1 MLNSSI
7 AQSIVDITMSVLHVN
22 VNIMDVNGTV
32 IAAGDKSRIGTFH
45 CAAAEVIATGQ
56 KKAVSAQEAATMDNV
71 EPGAT
76 YPIVYKG
83 NVIGALGMTG
93 APEYV
98 DKFVELGALYALLFI
113 EQENMKQ
120 RVFQE
125 QRVRESV
132 LLDLF
137 TGRCLEDAD
146 FFLQRLAGLHY
157 QLDRPHRVIAVRLN
171 ALENQADMIRCQQ
184 MKDQLTDVLSDCRI
198 CGAALTGCFIQSRL
212 ALLVPAGHKACS
224 PEALDESVQELHNRL
239 QAVTGDQVLIAIDG
253 VCVSWKDIPA
263 AFAQAKG
270 TLDIVCRYNQ
280 KEWVVYSA
288 DYLTEYTL
296 LHISA
301 EERQRFIQA
310 ALGKLYT
317 GKPKQREMLLNTLR
331 TYFQHD
337 RNVQKT
343 AEALFIHRNTL
354 NMRLNKIQEWSGLSP
369 LKFQDAFNLRMA
381 LILMDL
387 EEGGAQAREE
397 NVNHEIY

>member
-1 MLNSSI
+1 MLNSAI

-83 NVIGALGMTG
+83 EVIGALGMTG

-113 EQENMKQ
+113 EQEDMKQ

-125 QRVRESV
+125 QRVRESI

-137 TGRCLEDAD
+137 TGRCLKDAD
-146 FFLQRLAGLHY
+146 FFLQRLAGLNY
-157 QLDRPHRVIAVRLN
+157 RLDKAHRVIAVRLE
-171 ALENQADMIRCQQ
+171 ALEHQTDMILCQQ
-184 MKDQLTDVLSDCRI
+184 IKDRLTDLLANKRI
-198 CGAALTGCFIQSRL
+198 CGAPLIGCFVQSHL
-212 ALLVPAGHKACS
+212 ALLAPVQSKPCA
-224 PEALDESVQELHNRL
+224 PERFAAEVKDLYDCLR
-239 QAVTGDQVLIAIDG
+239 QATDNQVLIAIDG
-253 VCVSWKDIPA
+253 ICESWTDIPA

-270 TLDIVCRYNQ
+270 TLEIACRYNQ
-280 KEWVVYSA
+280 KDGVIRSD

-296 LHISA
+296 LHIPA
-301 EERQRFIQA
+301 QERQRFTSTV
-310 ALGKLYT
+310 LGKLCT
-317 GKPKQREMLLNTLR
+317 GKPRQRELLLQTLR
-331 TYFQHD
+331 TYFQND
-337 RNVQKT
+337 MNAQKT
-343 AEALFIHRNTL
+343 AEELFIHRNTL
-354 NMRLNKIQEWSGLSP
+354 NMRLNKIREWSGLSP
-369 LKFQDAFNLRMA
+369 QRFQDAFNLRMA
-381 LILMDL
+381 IILMDL
-387 EEGGAQAREE
+387 EEKADQAKEE
-397 NVNHEIY
+397 NTET

>member
-1 MLNSSI
+1 MLNSAI

-83 NVIGALGMTG
+83 EVIGALGMTG

-113 EQENMKQ
+113 EQEDMKQ

-125 QRVRESV
+125 QRVRESI

-137 TGRCLEDAD
+137 TGRCLKDAD
-146 FFLQRLAGLHY
+146 FFLQRLAGLNY
-157 QLDRPHRVIAVRLN
+157 RLDKAHRVIAVRLE
-171 ALENQADMIRCQQ
+171 ALEHQTDMILCQQ
-184 MKDQLTDVLSDCRI
+184 IKDHLTDLLAGKRI
-198 CGAALTGCFIQSRL
+198 CGAPLIGCFIQSQL
-212 ALLVPAGHKACS
+212 ALLAPVQNKPCA
-224 PEALDESVQELHNRL
+224 PERFAAEVKDLYDCLR
-239 QAVTGDQVLIAIDG
+239 QATGNQVLIAIDG
-253 VCVSWKDIPA
+253 ICESWMDIPA

-270 TLDIVCRYNQ
+270 TLEIACRYNQ
-280 KEWVVYSA
+280 KDGVIRSD

-296 LHISA
+296 LHIPA
-301 EERQRFIQA
+301 QERQRFTSTV
-310 ALGKLYT
+310 LGKLCT
-317 GKPKQREMLLNTLR
+317 GKPRQRELLLQTLR
-331 TYFQHD
+331 TYFQND
-337 RNVQKT
+337 MNAQKT
-343 AEALFIHRNTL
+343 AEELFIHRNTL
-354 NMRLNKIQEWSGLSP
+354 NMRLNKIREWSGLSP
-369 LKFQDAFNLRMA
+369 QRFQDAFNLRMA
-381 LILMDL
+381 IILMDL
-387 EEGGAQAREE
+387 EEKADQAKEE
-397 NVNHEIY
+397 NAET

>member
-1 MLNSSI
+1 MLNSAI

-83 NVIGALGMTG
+83 EVIGALGMTG

-113 EQENMKQ
+113 EQEDMKQ

-125 QRVRESV
+125 QRVRESI

-137 TGRCLEDAD
+137 TGRCLTDAD
-146 FFLQRLAGLHY
+146 FFLQRLAGLNY
-157 QLDRPHRVIAVRLN
+157 RLDKAHRVIAVRLE
-171 ALENQADMIRCQQ
+171 ALEHQTDMILCQQ
-184 MKDQLTDVLSDCRI
+184 IKDRLTDLLAGKRI
-198 CGAALTGCFIQSRL
+198 CGAPPIGCFVQSHL
-212 ALLVPAGHKACS
+212 ALLAPVQNKPCA
-224 PEALDESVQELHNRL
+224 PERFAAEVKDLYDCLR
-239 QAVTGDQVLIAIDG
+239 QATGNQVLIAIDG
-253 VCVSWKDIPA
+253 ICESWMDIPA

-270 TLDIVCRYNQ
+270 TLEIACRYNQ
-280 KEWVVYSA
+280 KDGVIRSD

-296 LHISA
+296 LHIPA
-301 EERQRFIQA
+301 QERQRFTSTV
-310 ALGKLYT
+310 LGKLCT
-317 GKPKQREMLLNTLR
+317 GKPRQRELLLQTLR
-331 TYFQHD
+331 TYFQND
-337 RNVQKT
+337 MNAQKT
-343 AEALFIHRNTL
+343 AEELFIHRNTL
-354 NMRLNKIQEWSGLSP
+354 NMRLNKIREWSGLSP
-369 LKFQDAFNLRMA
+369 QRFQDAFNLRMA
-381 LILMDL
+381 IILMDL
-387 EEGGAQAREE
+387 EEKADQAKEE
-397 NVNHEIY
+397 NTEP

>member
-1 MLNSSI
+1 MLNSAI

-83 NVIGALGMTG
+83 EVIGALGMTG

-113 EQENMKQ
+113 EQEDMKQ

-125 QRVRESV
+125 QRVRESI

-137 TGRCLEDAD
+137 TGRCLTDAD
-146 FFLQRLAGLHY
+146 FFLQRLAGLNY
-157 QLDRPHRVIAVRLN
+157 RLDKAHRVIAVRLE
-171 ALENQADMIRCQQ
+171 ALEHQTDMILCQQ
-184 MKDQLTDVLSDCRI
+184 IKDHLTDLLANKRI
-198 CGAALTGCFIQSRL
+198 CGAPPIGCFIQSQL
-212 ALLVPAGHKACS
+212 ALLAPVQNKPCA
-224 PEALDESVQELHNRL
+224 PERFAAEVKDLYDCLR
-239 QAVTGDQVLIAIDG
+239 QATGNQVLIAIDG
-253 VCVSWKDIPA
+253 ICESWMDIPA

-270 TLDIVCRYNQ
+270 TLEIACRYNQ
-280 KEWVVYSA
+280 KDGVICSD

-296 LHISA
+296 LHIPA
-301 EERQRFIQA
+301 QERQRFTSTV
-310 ALGKLYT
+310 LGKLCT
-317 GKPKQREMLLNTLR
+317 GKPRQRELLLQTLR
-331 TYFQHD
+331 TYFQND
-337 RNVQKT
+337 MNAQKT
-343 AEALFIHRNTL
+343 AEELFIHRNTL
-354 NMRLNKIQEWSGLSP
+354 NMRLNKIREWSGLSP
-369 LKFQDAFNLRMA
+369 QRFQDAFNLRMA
-381 LILMDL
+381 IILMDL
-387 EEGGAQAREE
+387 EEKADQAKEE
-397 NVNHEIY
+397 NAET

>member
-1 MLNSSI
+1 MLNSAI

-83 NVIGALGMTG
+83 EVIGALGMTG

-113 EQENMKQ
+113 EQEDMKQ

-125 QRVRESV
+125 QRVRESI

-137 TGRCLEDAD
+137 TGRCLTDAD
-146 FFLQRLAGLHY
+146 FFLQRLAGLNY
-157 QLDRPHRVIAVRLN
+157 RLDKAHRVIAVRLE
-171 ALENQADMIRCQQ
+171 ALEHQTDMILCQQ
-184 MKDQLTDVLSDCRI
+184 IKDRLTDLLANKRI
-198 CGAALTGCFIQSRL
+198 CGAPPIGCFVQSHL
-212 ALLVPAGHKACS
+212 ALLAPVQNKPCA
-224 PEALDESVQELHNRL
+224 PERFAAEVKDLYDCLR
-239 QAVTGDQVLIAIDG
+239 QATGNQVLIAIDG
-253 VCVSWKDIPA
+253 ICESWMDIPA

-270 TLDIVCRYNQ
+270 TLEIACRYNQ
-280 KEWVVYSA
+280 KDGVICSD

-296 LHISA
+296 LHIPA
-301 EERQRFIQA
+301 QERQRFTSTV
-310 ALGKLYT
+310 LGKLCT
-317 GKPKQREMLLNTLR
+317 GKPRQRELLLQTLR
-331 TYFQHD
+331 TYFQND
-337 RNVQKT
+337 MNAQKT
-343 AEALFIHRNTL
+343 AEELFIHRNTL
-354 NMRLNKIQEWSGLSP
+354 NMRLNKIREWSGLSP
-369 LKFQDAFNLRMA
+369 QRFQDAFNLRMA
-381 LILMDL
+381 IILMDL
-387 EEGGAQAREE
+387 EEKADQAKEE
-397 NVNHEIY
+397 NTEP

>member
-1 MLNSSI
+1 MLNSAI

-83 NVIGALGMTG
+83 EVIGALGMTG

-113 EQENMKQ
+113 EQEDMKQ

-125 QRVRESV
+125 QRVRESI

-137 TGRCLEDAD
+137 TGRCLKDAD
-146 FFLQRLAGLHY
+146 FFLQRLAGLNY
-157 QLDRPHRVIAVRLN
+157 RLDKAHRVIAVRLE
-171 ALENQADMIRCQQ
+171 ALEHQTDMILCQQ
-184 MKDQLTDVLSDCRI
+184 IKDRLTDLLAGKRI
-198 CGAALTGCFIQSRL
+198 CGAPPIGCFVQSHL
-212 ALLVPAGHKACS
+212 ALLAPVQSKPCA
-224 PEALDESVQELHNRL
+224 PERFAAEVKDLYDCLR
-239 QAVTGDQVLIAIDG
+239 QATGNQVLIAIDG
-253 VCVSWKDIPA
+253 ICESWMDIPA

-270 TLDIVCRYNQ
+270 TLEIACRYNQ
-280 KEWVVYSA
+280 KDGVIRSD

-296 LHISA
+296 LHIPA
-301 EERQRFIQA
+301 QERQRFTSTV
-310 ALGKLYT
+310 LGKLRT
-317 GKPKQREMLLNTLR
+317 GKPRQRELLLQTLR
-331 TYFQHD
+331 TYFQND
-337 RNVQKT
+337 MNAQKT
-343 AEALFIHRNTL
+343 AEELFIHRNTL
-354 NMRLNKIQEWSGLSP
+354 NMRLNKIREWSGLSP
-369 LKFQDAFNLRMA
+369 QRFQDAFNLRMA
-381 LILMDL
+381 IILMDL
-387 EEGGAQAREE
+387 EEKADQAKEE
-397 NVNHEIY
+397 NTET

>member
-1 MLNSSI
+1 MLNSAI

-83 NVIGALGMTG
+83 EVIGALGMTG

-113 EQENMKQ
+113 EQEDMKQ

-125 QRVRESV
+125 QRVRESI

-137 TGRCLEDAD
+137 TGRCLKDAD
-146 FFLQRLAGLHY
+146 FFLQRLAGLNY
-157 QLDRPHRVIAVRLN
+157 RLDKAHRVIAVRLE
-171 ALENQADMIRCQQ
+171 ALEHQTDMILCQQ
-184 MKDQLTDVLSDCRI
+184 IKDRLTDLLANKRI
-198 CGAALTGCFIQSRL
+198 CGAPPIGCFVQSHL
-212 ALLVPAGHKACS
+212 ALLAPVQSKPCA
-224 PEALDESVQELHNRL
+224 PERFAAEVKDLYDCLR
-239 QAVTGDQVLIAIDG
+239 QATGNQVLIAIDG
-253 VCVSWKDIPA
+253 VCESWTDIPA

-270 TLDIVCRYNQ
+270 TLEIACRYNQ
-280 KEWVVYSA
+280 KDGVIRSD

-296 LHISA
+296 LHIPA
-301 EERQRFIQA
+301 QERQRFTSTV
-310 ALGKLYT
+310 LGKLCT
-317 GKPKQREMLLNTLR
+317 GKPRQRELLLQTLR
-331 TYFQHD
+331 TYFQND
-337 RNVQKT
+337 MNAQKT
-343 AEALFIHRNTL
+343 AEELFIHRNTL
-354 NMRLNKIQEWSGLSP
+354 NMRLNKIREWSGLSP
-369 LKFQDAFNLRMA
+369 QRFQDAFNLRMA
-381 LILMDL
+381 IILMDL
-387 EEGGAQAREE
+387 EEKADQAKEE
-397 NVNHEIY
+397 NTEP

>member
-1 MLNSSI
+1 MLNSAI

-83 NVIGALGMTG
+83 EVIGALGMTG

-113 EQENMKQ
+113 EQEDMKQ

-125 QRVRESV
+125 QRVRESI

-137 TGRCLEDAD
+137 TGRCLKDAD
-146 FFLQRLAGLHY
+146 FFLQRLAGLNY
-157 QLDRPHRVIAVRLN
+157 RLDKAHRVIAVRLE
-171 ALENQADMIRCQQ
+171 ALEHQTDMILCQQ
-184 MKDQLTDVLSDCRI
+184 IKDHLTDLLANKRI
-198 CGAALTGCFIQSRL
+198 CGAPPIGCFVQSHL
-212 ALLVPAGHKACS
+212 ALLAPVQSKPCA
-224 PEALDESVQELHNRL
+224 PERFAAEVKDLYDCLR
-239 QAVTGDQVLIAIDG
+239 QATGNQVLIAIDG
-253 VCVSWKDIPA
+253 VCESWTDIPA

-270 TLDIVCRYNQ
+270 TLEIACRYNQ
-280 KEWVVYSA
+280 KDGVICSD

-296 LHISA
+296 LHIPA
-301 EERQRFIQA
+301 QERQRFTSTV
-310 ALGKLYT
+310 LGKLCT
-317 GKPKQREMLLNTLR
+317 GKPRQRELLLQTLR
-331 TYFQHD
+331 TYFQND
-337 RNVQKT
+337 MNAQKT
-343 AEALFIHRNTL
+343 AEELFIHRNTL
-354 NMRLNKIQEWSGLSP
+354 NMRLNKIREWSGLSP
-369 LKFQDAFNLRMA
+369 QRFQDAFNLRMA
-381 LILMDL
+381 IILMDL
-387 EEGGAQAREE
+387 EEKADQAKEE
-397 NVNHEIY
+397 NTET

>member
-1 MLNSSI
+1 MLNSAI

-83 NVIGALGMTG
+83 EVIGALGMTG

-113 EQENMKQ
+113 EQEDMKQ

-125 QRVRESV
+125 QRVRESI

-137 TGRCLEDAD
+137 TGRCLTDAD
-146 FFLQRLAGLHY
+146 FFLQRLAGLNY
-157 QLDRPHRVIAVRLN
+157 RLDKAHRVIAVRLE
-171 ALENQADMIRCQQ
+171 ALEHQTDMILCQQ
-184 MKDQLTDVLSDCRI
+184 IKDRLTDLLANKRI
-198 CGAALTGCFIQSRL
+198 CGAPLIGCFIQSQL
-212 ALLVPAGHKACS
+212 ALLAPVQNKPCA
-224 PEALDESVQELHNRL
+224 PERFAAEVKDLYDCLR
-239 QAVTGDQVLIAIDG
+239 QATGNQVLIAIDG
-253 VCVSWKDIPA
+253 ICESWMDIPA

-270 TLDIVCRYNQ
+270 TLEIACRYNQ
-280 KEWVVYSA
+280 KDGVICSD

-296 LHISA
+296 LHIPA
-301 EERQRFIQA
+301 QERQRFTSTV
-310 ALGKLYT
+310 LGKLCT
-317 GKPKQREMLLNTLR
+317 GKPRQRELLLQTLR
-331 TYFQHD
+331 TYFQND
-337 RNVQKT
+337 MNAQKT
-343 AEALFIHRNTL
+343 AEELFIHRNTL
-354 NMRLNKIQEWSGLSP
+354 NMRLNKIREWSGLSP
-369 LKFQDAFNLRMA
+369 QRFQDAFNLRMA
-381 LILMDL
+381 IILMDL
-387 EEGGAQAREE
+387 EEKADQAKEE
-397 NVNHEIY
+397 NTEP

>member
-1 MLNSSI
+1 MLNSAI

-83 NVIGALGMTG
+83 EVIGALGMTG

-113 EQENMKQ
+113 EQEDMKQ

-125 QRVRESV
+125 QRVRESI

-137 TGRCLEDAD
+137 TGRCLKDAD
-146 FFLQRLAGLHY
+146 FFLQRLAGLNY
-157 QLDRPHRVIAVRLN
+157 RLDKAHRVIAVRLE
-171 ALENQADMIRCQQ
+171 ALEHQTDMILCQQ
-184 MKDQLTDVLSDCRI
+184 IKDRLTDLLAGKRI
-198 CGAALTGCFIQSRL
+198 CGAPPIGCFVQSHL
-212 ALLVPAGHKACS
+212 ALLAPVQSKPCA
-224 PEALDESVQELHNRL
+224 PERFAAEVKDLYDCLR
-239 QAVTGDQVLIAIDG
+239 QATGNQVLIAIDG
-253 VCVSWKDIPA
+253 ICESWMDIPA

-270 TLDIVCRYNQ
+270 TLEIACRYNQ
-280 KEWVVYSA
+280 KDGVICSD

-296 LHISA
+296 LHIPA
-301 EERQRFIQA
+301 QERQRFTSTV
-310 ALGKLYT
+310 LGKLCT
-317 GKPKQREMLLNTLR
+317 GKPRQRELLLQTLR
-331 TYFQHD
+331 TYFQND
-337 RNVQKT
+337 MNAQKT
-343 AEALFIHRNTL
+343 AEELFIHRNTL
-354 NMRLNKIQEWSGLSP
+354 NMRLNKIREWSGLSP
-369 LKFQDAFNLRMA
+369 QRFQDAFNLRMA
-381 LILMDL
+381 IILMDL
-387 EEGGAQAREE
+387 EEKADQAKEE
-397 NVNHEIY
+397 NAET

>member
-1 MLNSSI
+1 MLNSAI

-83 NVIGALGMTG
+83 EVIGALGMTG

-113 EQENMKQ
+113 EQEDMKQ

-125 QRVRESV
+125 QRVRESI

-137 TGRCLEDAD
+137 TGRCLKDAD
-146 FFLQRLAGLHY
+146 FFLQRLAGLNY
-157 QLDRPHRVIAVRLN
+157 RLDKAHRVIAVRLE
-171 ALENQADMIRCQQ
+171 ALEHQTDMILCQQ
-184 MKDQLTDVLSDCRI
+184 IKDRLTDLLANKRI
-198 CGAALTGCFIQSRL
+198 CGAPLIGCFVQSHL
-212 ALLVPAGHKACS
+212 ALLAPVQNKPCA
-224 PEALDESVQELHNRL
+224 PERFAAEVKDLYDCLR
-239 QAVTGDQVLIAIDG
+239 QATGTQVLIAIDG
-253 VCVSWKDIPA
+253 ICESWMDIPA

-270 TLDIVCRYNQ
+270 TLEIACRYNQ
-280 KEWVVYSA
+280 KDGVIRSD

-296 LHISA
+296 LHIPA
-301 EERQRFIQA
+301 QERQRFTSTV
-310 ALGKLYT
+310 LGKLCT
-317 GKPKQREMLLNTLR
+317 GKPRQRELLLQTLR
-331 TYFQHD
+331 TYFQND
-337 RNVQKT
+337 MNAQKT
-343 AEALFIHRNTL
+343 AEELFIHRNTL
-354 NMRLNKIQEWSGLSP
+354 NMRLNKIREWSGLSP
-369 LKFQDAFNLRMA
+369 QRFQDAFNLRMA
-381 LILMDL
+381 IILMDL
-387 EEGGAQAREE
+387 EEKADQAKEE
-397 NVNHEIY
+397 NTET

>member
-1 MLNSSI
+1 MLNSAI

-83 NVIGALGMTG
+83 EVIGALGMTG

-113 EQENMKQ
+113 EQEDMKQ

-125 QRVRESV
+125 QRVRESI

-137 TGRCLEDAD
+137 TGRCLKDAD
-146 FFLQRLAGLHY
+146 FFLQRLAGLNY
-157 QLDRPHRVIAVRLN
+157 RLDKAHRVIAVRLE
-171 ALENQADMIRCQQ
+171 ALEHQTDMILCQQ
-184 MKDQLTDVLSDCRI
+184 IKDRLTDLLAGKRI
-198 CGAALTGCFIQSRL
+198 CGAPLIGCFIQSQL
-212 ALLVPAGHKACS
+212 ALLAPVQNKPCA
-224 PEALDESVQELHNRL
+224 PERFAAEVKDLYDCLR
-239 QAVTGDQVLIAIDG
+239 QATGNQVLIAIDG
-253 VCVSWKDIPA
+253 ICESWMDIPA

-270 TLDIVCRYNQ
+270 TLEIACRYNQ
-280 KEWVVYSA
+280 KDGVIRSD

-296 LHISA
+296 LHIPA
-301 EERQRFIQA
+301 QERQRFTSTV
-310 ALGKLYT
+310 LGKLCT
-317 GKPKQREMLLNTLR
+317 GKPRQRELLLQTLR
-331 TYFQHD
+331 TYFQND
-337 RNVQKT
+337 MNAQKT
-343 AEALFIHRNTL
+343 AEELFIHRNTL
-354 NMRLNKIQEWSGLSP
+354 NMRLNKIREWSGLSP
-369 LKFQDAFNLRMA
+369 QRFQDAFNLRMA
-381 LILMDL
+381 IILMDL
-387 EEGGAQAREE
+387 EEKADQAKEE
-397 NVNHEIY
+397 NAET

>member
-1 MLNSSI
+1 MLNSAI

-83 NVIGALGMTG
+83 EVIGALGMTG

-113 EQENMKQ
+113 EQEDMKQ

-125 QRVRESV
+125 QRVRESI

-137 TGRCLEDAD
+137 TGRCLKDAD
-146 FFLQRLAGLHY
+146 FFLQRLAGLNY
-157 QLDRPHRVIAVRLN
+157 RLDKAHRVIAVRLE
-171 ALENQADMIRCQQ
+171 ALEHQTDMILCQQ
-184 MKDQLTDVLSDCRI
+184 IKDRLTDLLANKRI
-198 CGAALTGCFIQSRL
+198 CGAPLIGCFVQSQL
-212 ALLVPAGHKACS
+212 ALLAPVQNKPCA
-224 PEALDESVQELHNRL
+224 PERFAAEVKDLYDCLR
-239 QAVTGDQVLIAIDG
+239 QATDNQVLIAIDG
-253 VCVSWKDIPA
+253 ICESWTDIPA

-270 TLDIVCRYNQ
+270 TLEIACRYNQ
-280 KEWVVYSA
+280 KDGVICSD

-296 LHISA
+296 LHIPA
-301 EERQRFIQA
+301 QERQRFTSTV
-310 ALGKLYT
+310 LGKLCT
-317 GKPKQREMLLNTLR
+317 GKPRQRELLLQTLR
-331 TYFQHD
+331 TYFQND
-337 RNVQKT
+337 MNAQKT
-343 AEALFIHRNTL
+343 AEELFIHRNTL
-354 NMRLNKIQEWSGLSP
+354 NMRLNKIREWSGLSP
-369 LKFQDAFNLRMA
+369 QRFQDAFNLRMA
-381 LILMDL
+381 IILMDL
-387 EEGGAQAREE
+387 DEKADQAKEE
-397 NVNHEIY
+397 NTEK

>member
-1 MLNSSI
+1 MLNSAI

-83 NVIGALGMTG
+83 EVIGALGMTG

-113 EQENMKQ
+113 EQEDMKQ

-125 QRVRESV
+125 QRVRESI

-137 TGRCLEDAD
+137 TGRCLKDAD
-146 FFLQRLAGLHY
+146 FFLQRLAGLNY
-157 QLDRPHRVIAVRLN
+157 RLDKAHRVIAVRLE
-171 ALENQADMIRCQQ
+171 ALEHQTDMILCQQ
-184 MKDQLTDVLSDCRI
+184 IKDRLTDLLANKRI
-198 CGAALTGCFIQSRL
+198 CGAPLIGCFIQSQL
-212 ALLVPAGHKACS
+212 ALLAPVQNKPCA
-224 PEALDESVQELHNRL
+224 PERFAAEVKELYDCLR
-239 QAVTGDQVLIAIDG
+239 QATGNQVLIAIDG
-253 VCVSWKDIPA
+253 ICESWTDIPA

-270 TLDIVCRYNQ
+270 TLEIACRYNQ
-280 KEWVVYSA
+280 KDGVICSD

-296 LHISA
+296 LHIPA
-301 EERQRFIQA
+301 QERQRFTSTV
-310 ALGKLYT
+310 LGKLCT
-317 GKPKQREMLLNTLR
+317 GKPRQRELLLQTLR
-331 TYFQHD
+331 TYFQND
-337 RNVQKT
+337 MNAQKT
-343 AEALFIHRNTL
+343 AEELFIHRNTL
-354 NMRLNKIQEWSGLSP
+354 NMRLNKIREWSGLSP
-369 LKFQDAFNLRMA
+369 QRFQDAFNLRMA
-381 LILMDL
+381 IILMDL
-387 EEGGAQAREE
+387 EEKADQAKEE
-397 NVNHEIY
+397 NAET

>member
-1 MLNSSI
+1 MLNSAI

-83 NVIGALGMTG
+83 EVIGALGMTG

-113 EQENMKQ
+113 EQEDMKQ

-125 QRVRESV
+125 QRVRESI

-137 TGRCLEDAD
+137 TGRCLKDAD
-146 FFLQRLAGLHY
+146 FFLQRLAGLNY
-157 QLDRPHRVIAVRLN
+157 RLDKAHRVIAVRLE
-171 ALENQADMIRCQQ
+171 ALEHQTDMILCQQ
-184 MKDQLTDVLSDCRI
+184 IKDRLTDLLANKRI
-198 CGAALTGCFIQSRL
+198 CGAPLIGCFIQSQL
-212 ALLVPAGHKACS
+212 ALLAPVQNKPCA
-224 PEALDESVQELHNRL
+224 PERFAAEVKDLYDCLR
-239 QAVTGDQVLIAIDG
+239 QATGNQVLIAIDG
-253 VCVSWKDIPA
+253 ICESWMDIPA

-270 TLDIVCRYNQ
+270 TLEIACRYNQ
-280 KEWVVYSA
+280 KDGVIRSD

-296 LHISA
+296 LHIPA
-301 EERQRFIQA
+301 QERQRFTSTV
-310 ALGKLYT
+310 LGKLCT
-317 GKPKQREMLLNTLR
+317 GKPRQRELLLQTLR
-331 TYFQHD
+331 TYFQND
-337 RNVQKT
+337 MNAQKT
-343 AEALFIHRNTL
+343 AEELFIHRNTL
-354 NMRLNKIQEWSGLSP
+354 NMRLNKIREWSGLSP
-369 LKFQDAFNLRMA
+369 QRFQDAFNLRMA
-381 LILMDL
+381 IILMDL
-387 EEGGAQAREE
+387 EEKADQAKEE
-397 NVNHEIY
+397 NTET

>member
-1 MLNSSI
+1 MLNSAI

-83 NVIGALGMTG
+83 EVIGALGMTG

-113 EQENMKQ
+113 EQEDMKQ

-125 QRVRESV
+125 QRVRESI

-137 TGRCLEDAD
+137 TGRCLKDAD
-146 FFLQRLAGLHY
+146 FFLQRLAGLNY
-157 QLDRPHRVIAVRLN
+157 RLDKAHRVIAVRLE
-171 ALENQADMIRCQQ
+171 ALEHQTDMILCQQ
-184 MKDQLTDVLSDCRI
+184 IKDRLTDLLANKRI
-198 CGAALTGCFIQSRL
+198 CGAPLIGCFVQSQL
-212 ALLVPAGHKACS
+212 ALLAPVQNKPCA
-224 PEALDESVQELHNRL
+224 PERFAAEVKDLYDCLR
-239 QAVTGDQVLIAIDG
+239 QATGNQVLIAIDG
-253 VCVSWKDIPA
+253 VCESWTDIPA

-270 TLDIVCRYNQ
+270 TLEIACRYNQ
-280 KEWVVYSA
+280 KDGVICSD

-296 LHISA
+296 LYIPA
-301 EERQRFIQA
+301 QERQRFVNTV
-310 ALGKLYT
+310 LGRLRT
-317 GKPKQREMLLNTLR
+317 GKPRQRELLLQTLR
-331 TYFQHD
+331 TYFQND
-337 RNVQKT
+337 MNAQKT
-343 AEALFIHRNTL
+343 AEELFIHRNTL
-354 NMRLNKIQEWSGLSP
+354 NMRLNKIREWSGLSP
-369 LKFQDAFNLRMA
+369 QRFQDAFNLRMA
-381 LILMDL
+381 IILMDL
-387 EEGGAQAREE
+387 EEKADQAKEE
-397 NVNHEIY
+397 NTEP

>member
-1 MLNSSI
+1 MLNSAI

-83 NVIGALGMTG
+83 EVIGALGMTG

-113 EQENMKQ
+113 EQEDMKQ

-125 QRVRESV
+125 QRVRESI

-137 TGRCLEDAD
+137 TGRCLKDAD
-146 FFLQRLAGLHY
+146 FFLQRLAGLNY
-157 QLDRPHRVIAVRLN
+157 RLDKAHRVIAVRLE
-171 ALENQADMIRCQQ
+171 ALEHQTDMILCQQ
-184 MKDQLTDVLSDCRI
+184 IKDRLTDLLANKRI
-198 CGAALTGCFIQSRL
+198 CGAPLIGCFVQSHL
-212 ALLVPAGHKACS
+212 ALLAPVQSKPCA
-224 PEALDESVQELHNRL
+224 PERFAAEVKDLYDCLR
-239 QAVTGDQVLIAIDG
+239 QATDNQVLIAIDG
-253 VCVSWKDIPA
+253 ICESWMDIPA

-270 TLDIVCRYNQ
+270 TLEIACRYNQ
-280 KEWVVYSA
+280 KDGVIRSD

-296 LHISA
+296 LHIPA
-301 EERQRFIQA
+301 QERQRFTSTV
-310 ALGKLYT
+310 LGKQCT
-317 GKPKQREMLLNTLR
+317 GKPRQRELLLQTLR
-331 TYFQHD
+331 TYFQND
-337 RNVQKT
+337 MNAQKT
-343 AEALFIHRNTL
+343 AEELFIHRNTL
-354 NMRLNKIQEWSGLSP
+354 NMRLNKIREWSGLSP
-369 LKFQDAFNLRMA
+369 QRFQDAFNLRMA
-381 LILMDL
+381 IILMDL
-387 EEGGAQAREE
+387 EEKADQAKEE
-397 NVNHEIY
+397 NTET

>member
-1 MLNSSI
+1 MLNSAI

-83 NVIGALGMTG
+83 EVIGALGMTG

-113 EQENMKQ
+113 EQEDMKQ

-125 QRVRESV
+125 QRVRESI

-137 TGRCLEDAD
+137 TGRCLKDAD
-146 FFLQRLAGLHY
+146 FFLQRLAGLNY
-157 QLDRPHRVIAVRLN
+157 RLDKAHRVIAVRLE
-171 ALENQADMIRCQQ
+171 ALEHQTDMILCQQ
-184 MKDQLTDVLSDCRI
+184 IKDRLTDLLANKRI
-198 CGAALTGCFIQSRL
+198 CGAPLIGCFIQSQL
-212 ALLVPAGHKACS
+212 ALLAPVQNKPCA
-224 PEALDESVQELHNRL
+224 PERFAAEVKDLYDCLR
-239 QAVTGDQVLIAIDG
+239 QATDNQVLIAIDG
-253 VCVSWKDIPA
+253 ICESWMDIPA

-270 TLDIVCRYNQ
+270 TLEIACRYNQ
-280 KEWVVYSA
+280 KDGVICSD

-296 LHISA
+296 LHIPA
-301 EERQRFIQA
+301 QERQRFTSTV
-310 ALGKLYT
+310 LGKLCT
-317 GKPKQREMLLNTLR
+317 GKPRQRELLLQTLR
-331 TYFQHD
+331 TYFQND
-337 RNVQKT
+337 MNAQKT
-343 AEALFIHRNTL
+343 AEELFIHRNTL
-354 NMRLNKIQEWSGLSP
+354 NMRLNKIREWSGLSP
-369 LKFQDAFNLRMA
+369 QRFQDAFNLRMA
-381 LILMDL
+381 IILMDL
-387 EEGGAQAREE
+387 EEKADQAKEE
-397 NVNHEIY
+397 NTET

>member
-1 MLNSSI
+1 MLNSAI

-83 NVIGALGMTG
+83 EVIGALGMTG

-113 EQENMKQ
+113 EQEDMKQ

-125 QRVRESV
+125 QRVRESI

-137 TGRCLEDAD
+137 TGRCLTDAD
-146 FFLQRLAGLHY
+146 FFLQRLAGLNY
-157 QLDRPHRVIAVRLN
+157 RLDKAHRVIAVRLE
-171 ALENQADMIRCQQ
+171 ALEHQTDMILCQQ
-184 MKDQLTDVLSDCRI
+184 IKDRLTDLLAGKRI
-198 CGAALTGCFIQSRL
+198 CGAPLIGCFVQSQL
-212 ALLVPAGHKACS
+212 ALLAPVQNKPCA
-224 PEALDESVQELHNRL
+224 PERFAAEVKELYDCLR
-239 QAVTGDQVLIAIDG
+239 QATGNQVLIAIDG
-253 VCVSWKDIPA
+253 ICESWTDIPA

-270 TLDIVCRYNQ
+270 TLEIACRYNQ
-280 KEWVVYSA
+280 KDGVIRSD

-296 LHISA
+296 LHIPA
-301 EERQRFIQA
+301 QERQRFTSTV
-310 ALGKLYT
+310 LGKLCT
-317 GKPKQREMLLNTLR
+317 GKPRQRELLLQTLR
-331 TYFQHD
+331 TYFQND
-337 RNVQKT
+337 MNAQKT
-343 AEALFIHRNTL
+343 AEELFIHRNTL
-354 NMRLNKIQEWSGLSP
+354 NMRLNKIREWSGLSP
-369 LKFQDAFNLRMA
+369 QRFQDAFNLRMA
-381 LILMDL
+381 IILMDL
-387 EEGGAQAREE
+387 EEKADQAKEE
-397 NVNHEIY
+397 NAET

>member
-1 MLNSSI
+1 MLNSAI

-83 NVIGALGMTG
+83 EVIGALGMTG

-113 EQENMKQ
+113 EQEDMKQ

-125 QRVRESV
+125 QRVRESI

-137 TGRCLEDAD
+137 TGRCLKDAD
-146 FFLQRLAGLHY
+146 FFLQRLAGLNY
-157 QLDRPHRVIAVRLN
+157 RLDKAHRVIAVRLE
-171 ALENQADMIRCQQ
+171 ALEHQTDMILCQQ
-184 MKDQLTDVLSDCRI
+184 IKDRLTDLLAGKRI
-198 CGAALTGCFIQSRL
+198 CGAPPIGCFVQSHL
-212 ALLVPAGHKACS
+212 ALLAPVQSKPCA
-224 PEALDESVQELHNRL
+224 PERFAAEVKDLYDCLR
-239 QAVTGDQVLIAIDG
+239 QATGNQVLIAIDG
-253 VCVSWKDIPA
+253 ICESWTDIPA

-270 TLDIVCRYNQ
+270 TLEIACRYNQ
-280 KEWVVYSA
+280 KDGVIRSD

-296 LHISA
+296 LHIPA
-301 EERQRFIQA
+301 QERQRFTSSV
-310 ALGKLYT
+310 LGKLCT
-317 GKPKQREMLLNTLR
+317 GKPRQRELLLQTLR
-331 TYFQHD
+331 TYFQND
-337 RNVQKT
+337 MNAQKT
-343 AEALFIHRNTL
+343 AEELFIHRNTL
-354 NMRLNKIQEWSGLSP
+354 NMRLNKIREWSGLSP
-369 LKFQDAFNLRMA
+369 QRFQDAFNLRMA
-381 LILMDL
+381 IILMDL
-387 EEGGAQAREE
+387 EEKADQAKEE
-397 NVNHEIY
+397 NTET

>member
-1 MLNSSI
+1 MLNSAI

-83 NVIGALGMTG
+83 EVIGALGMTG

-113 EQENMKQ
+113 EQEDMKQ

-125 QRVRESV
+125 QRVRESI

-137 TGRCLEDAD
+137 TGRCLKDAD
-146 FFLQRLAGLHY
+146 FFLQRLAGLNY
-157 QLDRPHRVIAVRLN
+157 RLDKAHRVIAVRLE
-171 ALENQADMIRCQQ
+171 ALEHQTDMILCQQ
-184 MKDQLTDVLSDCRI
+184 IKDRLTDLLAGKRI
-198 CGAALTGCFIQSRL
+198 CGAPPIGCFVQSHL
-212 ALLVPAGHKACS
+212 ALLAPVQNKPCA
-224 PEALDESVQELHNRL
+224 PERFAAEVKDLYDCLR
-239 QAVTGDQVLIAIDG
+239 QATGNQVLIAIDG
-253 VCVSWKDIPA
+253 ICESWTDIPA

-270 TLDIVCRYNQ
+270 TLEIACRYNQ
-280 KEWVVYSA
+280 KDGVIRSD

-296 LHISA
+296 LHIPA
-301 EERQRFIQA
+301 QERQRFTSTV
-310 ALGKLYT
+310 LGKLCT
-317 GKPKQREMLLNTLR
+317 GKPRQRELLLQTLR
-331 TYFQHD
+331 TYFQND
-337 RNVQKT
+337 MNAQKT
-343 AEALFIHRNTL
+343 AEELFIHRNTL
-354 NMRLNKIQEWSGLSP
+354 NMRLNKIREWSGLSP
-369 LKFQDAFNLRMA
+369 QRFQDAFNLRMA
-381 LILMDL
+381 IILMDL
-387 EEGGAQAREE
+387 EEKADQAKEE
-397 NVNHEIY
+397 NTET

>member
-1 MLNSSI
+1 MLNSAI

-83 NVIGALGMTG
+83 EVIGALGMTG

-113 EQENMKQ
+113 EQEDMKQ

-125 QRVRESV
+125 QRVRESI

-137 TGRCLEDAD
+137 TGRCLTDAD
-146 FFLQRLAGLHY
+146 FFLQRLAGLNY
-157 QLDRPHRVIAVRLN
+157 RLDKAHRVIAVRLE
-171 ALENQADMIRCQQ
+171 ALEHQTDMILCQQ
-184 MKDQLTDVLSDCRI
+184 IKDRLTDLLANKRI
-198 CGAALTGCFIQSRL
+198 CGAPPIGCFVQSHL
-212 ALLVPAGHKACS
+212 ALLAPVQSKPCA
-224 PEALDESVQELHNRL
+224 PERFAAEVKDLYDCLR
-239 QAVTGDQVLIAIDG
+239 QATGNQVLIAIDG
-253 VCVSWKDIPA
+253 ICESWTDIPA

-270 TLDIVCRYNQ
+270 TLEIACRYNQ
-280 KEWVVYSA
+280 KDGVIRSD

-296 LHISA
+296 LHIPA
-301 EERQRFIQA
+301 QERQRFTSTV
-310 ALGKLYT
+310 LGKLCT
-317 GKPKQREMLLNTLR
+317 GKPRQRELLLQTLR
-331 TYFQHD
+331 TYFQND
-337 RNVQKT
+337 MNAQKT
-343 AEALFIHRNTL
+343 AEELFIHRNTL
-354 NMRLNKIQEWSGLSP
+354 NMRLNKIREWSGLSP
-369 LKFQDAFNLRMA
+369 QRFQDAFNLRMA
-381 LILMDL
+381 IILMDL
-387 EEGGAQAREE
+387 EEKADQAKEE
-397 NVNHEIY
+397 NTEK

>member
-1 MLNSSI
+1 MLNSAI

-83 NVIGALGMTG
+83 EVIGALGMTG

-113 EQENMKQ
+113 EQEDMKQ

-125 QRVRESV
+125 QRVRESI

-137 TGRCLEDAD
+137 TGRCLKDAD
-146 FFLQRLAGLHY
+146 FFLQRLAGLNY
-157 QLDRPHRVIAVRLN
+157 RLDKAHRVIAVRLE
-171 ALENQADMIRCQQ
+171 ALEHQTDMILCQQ
-184 MKDQLTDVLSDCRI
+184 IKDRLTDLLANKRI
-198 CGAALTGCFIQSRL
+198 CGAPPIGCFVQSHL
-212 ALLVPAGHKACS
+212 ALLAPVQNKPCA
-224 PEALDESVQELHNRL
+224 PERFAAEVKDLYDCLR
-239 QAVTGDQVLIAIDG
+239 QATGNQVLIAIDG
-253 VCVSWKDIPA
+253 ICESWMDIPA

-270 TLDIVCRYNQ
+270 TLEIACRYNQ
-280 KEWVVYSA
+280 KDGVIRSD

-296 LHISA
+296 LHIPA
-301 EERQRFIQA
+301 QERQRFTSTV
-310 ALGKLYT
+310 LGKLCT
-317 GKPKQREMLLNTLR
+317 GKPRQRELLLQTLR
-331 TYFQHD
+331 TYFQND
-337 RNVQKT
+337 MNAQKT
-343 AEALFIHRNTL
+343 AEELFIHRNTL
-354 NMRLNKIQEWSGLSP
+354 NMRLNKIREWSGLSP
-369 LKFQDAFNLRMA
+369 QRFQDAFNLRMA
-381 LILMDL
+381 IILMDL
-387 EEGGAQAREE
+387 EEKADQAKEE
-397 NVNHEIY
+397 NTEK

>member
-1 MLNSSI
+1 MLNSAI

-83 NVIGALGMTG
+83 EVIGALGMTG

-113 EQENMKQ
+113 EQEDMKQ

-125 QRVRESV
+125 QRVRESI

-137 TGRCLEDAD
+137 TGRCLTDAD
-146 FFLQRLAGLHY
+146 FFLQRLAGLNY
-157 QLDRPHRVIAVRLN
+157 RLDKAHRVIAVRLE
-171 ALENQADMIRCQQ
+171 ALEHQTDMILCQQ
-184 MKDQLTDVLSDCRI
+184 IKDRLTDLLAGKRI
-198 CGAALTGCFIQSRL
+198 CGAPPIGCFVQSHL
-212 ALLVPAGHKACS
+212 ALLAPVQSKPCA
-224 PEALDESVQELHNRL
+224 PERFAAEVKDLYDCLR
-239 QAVTGDQVLIAIDG
+239 QATGNQVLIAIDG
-253 VCVSWKDIPA
+253 ICESWMDIPA

-270 TLDIVCRYNQ
+270 TLEIACRYNQ
-280 KEWVVYSA
+280 KDGVICSD

-296 LHISA
+296 LHIPA
-301 EERQRFIQA
+301 QERQRFTSTV
-310 ALGKLYT
+310 LGKLCT
-317 GKPKQREMLLNTLR
+317 GKPRQRELLLQTLR
-331 TYFQHD
+331 TYFQND
-337 RNVQKT
+337 MNAQKT
-343 AEALFIHRNTL
+343 AEELFIHRNTL
-354 NMRLNKIQEWSGLSP
+354 NMRLNKIREWSGLSP
-369 LKFQDAFNLRMA
+369 QRFQDAFNLRMA
-381 LILMDL
+381 IILMDL
-387 EEGGAQAREE
+387 EEKADQAKEE
-397 NVNHEIY
+397 NAET

>member
-1 MLNSSI
+1 MLNSAI

-83 NVIGALGMTG
+83 EVIGALGMTG

-113 EQENMKQ
+113 EQEDMKQ

-125 QRVRESV
+125 QRVRESI

-137 TGRCLEDAD
+137 TGRCLTDAD
-146 FFLQRLAGLHY
+146 FFLQRLAGLNY
-157 QLDRPHRVIAVRLN
+157 RLDKAHRVIAVRLE
-171 ALENQADMIRCQQ
+171 ALEHQTDMILCQQ
-184 MKDQLTDVLSDCRI
+184 IKDRLTDLLAGKRI
-198 CGAALTGCFIQSRL
+198 CGAPPIGCFVQSHL
-212 ALLVPAGHKACS
+212 ALLAPVQSKPCA
-224 PEALDESVQELHNRL
+224 PERFAAEVKDLYDCLR
-239 QAVTGDQVLIAIDG
+239 QATGNQVLIAIDG
-253 VCVSWKDIPA
+253 VCESWTDIPA

-270 TLDIVCRYNQ
+270 TLEIACRYNQ
-280 KEWVVYSA
+280 KDGVICSD

-296 LHISA
+296 LHIPA
-301 EERQRFIQA
+301 QERQRFTSTV
-310 ALGKLYT
+310 LGKLCT
-317 GKPKQREMLLNTLR
+317 GKPRQRELLLQTLR
-331 TYFQHD
+331 TYFQND
-337 RNVQKT
+337 MNAQKT
-343 AEALFIHRNTL
+343 AEELFIHRNTL
-354 NMRLNKIQEWSGLSP
+354 NMRLNKIREWSGLSP
-369 LKFQDAFNLRMA
+369 QRFQDAFNLRMA
-381 LILMDL
+381 IILMDL
-387 EEGGAQAREE
+387 EEKADQAKEE
-397 NVNHEIY
+397 NTEP

>member
-1 MLNSSI
+1 MLNSAI

-83 NVIGALGMTG
+83 EVIGALGMTG

-113 EQENMKQ
+113 EQEDMKQ

-125 QRVRESV
+125 QRVRESI

-137 TGRCLEDAD
+137 TGRCLKDAD
-146 FFLQRLAGLHY
+146 FFLQRLAGLNY
-157 QLDRPHRVIAVRLN
+157 RLDKAHRVIAVRLE
-171 ALENQADMIRCQQ
+171 ALEHQTDMILCQQ
-184 MKDQLTDVLSDCRI
+184 IKDRLTDLLANKRI
-198 CGAALTGCFIQSRL
+198 CGAPPIGCFVQSHL
-212 ALLVPAGHKACS
+212 ALLAPVQNKPCA
-224 PEALDESVQELHNRL
+224 PERFAAEVKDLYDCLR
-239 QAVTGDQVLIAIDG
+239 QATGNQVLIAIDG
-253 VCVSWKDIPA
+253 VCESWTDIPA

-270 TLDIVCRYNQ
+270 TLEIACRYNQ
-280 KEWVVYSA
+280 KDGVIRSD

-296 LHISA
+296 LHIPA
-301 EERQRFIQA
+301 QERQRFTSTV
-310 ALGKLYT
+310 LGKLCT
-317 GKPKQREMLLNTLR
+317 GKPRQRELLLQTLR
-331 TYFQHD
+331 TYFQND
-337 RNVQKT
+337 MNAQKT
-343 AEALFIHRNTL
+343 AEELFIHRNTL
-354 NMRLNKIQEWSGLSP
+354 NMRLNKIREWSGLSP
-369 LKFQDAFNLRMA
+369 QRFQDAFNLRMA
-381 LILMDL
+381 IILMDL
-387 EEGGAQAREE
+387 EEKADQAKEE
-397 NVNHEIY
+397 NAET

>member
-1 MLNSSI
+1 MLNSAI

-83 NVIGALGMTG
+83 EVIGALGMTG

-113 EQENMKQ
+113 EQEDMKQ

-125 QRVRESV
+125 QRVRESI

-137 TGRCLEDAD
+137 TGRCLKDAD
-146 FFLQRLAGLHY
+146 FFLQRLAGLNY
-157 QLDRPHRVIAVRLN
+157 RLDKAHRVIAVRLE
-171 ALENQADMIRCQQ
+171 ALEHQTDMILCQQ
-184 MKDQLTDVLSDCRI
+184 IKDRLTDLLAGKRI
-198 CGAALTGCFIQSRL
+198 CGAPLIGCFIQSQL
-212 ALLVPAGHKACS
+212 ALLAPVQNKPCA
-224 PEALDESVQELHNRL
+224 PERFAAEVKDLYDCLR
-239 QAVTGDQVLIAIDG
+239 QATGNQVLIAIDG
-253 VCVSWKDIPA
+253 ICESWMDIPA

-270 TLDIVCRYNQ
+270 TLEIACRYNQ
-280 KEWVVYSA
+280 KDGVIRSD

-296 LHISA
+296 LHIPA
-301 EERQRFIQA
+301 QERQRFTSTV
-310 ALGKLYT
+310 LGKLRT
-317 GKPKQREMLLNTLR
+317 GKPRQRELLLQTLR
-331 TYFQHD
+331 TYFQND
-337 RNVQKT
+337 MNAQKT
-343 AEALFIHRNTL
+343 AEELFIHRNTL
-354 NMRLNKIQEWSGLSP
+354 NMRLNKIREWSGLSP
-369 LKFQDAFNLRMA
+369 QRFQDAFNLRMA
-381 LILMDL
+381 IILMDL
-387 EEGGAQAREE
+387 EEKADQAKEE
-397 NVNHEIY
+397 NAET

>member
-1 MLNSSI
+1 MLNSAI

-83 NVIGALGMTG
+83 EVIGALGMAG

-113 EQENMKQ
+113 EQEDMKQ

-125 QRVRESV
+125 QRVRESI

-137 TGRCLEDAD
+137 TGRCLTDAD
-146 FFLQRLAGLHY
+146 FFLQRLAGLNY
-157 QLDRPHRVIAVRLN
+157 RLDKAHRVIAVRLE
-171 ALENQADMIRCQQ
+171 ALEHQTDMILCQQ
-184 MKDQLTDVLSDCRI
+184 IKDRLTDLLAGKRI
-198 CGAALTGCFIQSRL
+198 CGAPLIGCFVQSQL
-212 ALLVPAGHKACS
+212 ALLAPVQNKPCA
-224 PEALDESVQELHNRL
+224 PERFAAEVKELYDCLR
-239 QAVTGDQVLIAIDG
+239 QATGNQVLIAIDG
-253 VCVSWKDIPA
+253 ICESWTDIPA

-270 TLDIVCRYNQ
+270 TLEIACRYNQ
-280 KEWVVYSA
+280 KDGVIRSD

-296 LHISA
+296 LHIPA
-301 EERQRFIQA
+301 QERQRFTSTV
-310 ALGKLYT
+310 LGKLCT
-317 GKPKQREMLLNTLR
+317 GKPRQRELLLQTLR
-331 TYFQHD
+331 TYFQND
-337 RNVQKT
+337 MNAQKT
-343 AEALFIHRNTL
+343 AEELFIHRNTL
-354 NMRLNKIQEWSGLSP
+354 NMRLNKIREWSGLSP
-369 LKFQDAFNLRMA
+369 QRFQDAFNLRMA
-381 LILMDL
+381 IILMDL
-387 EEGGAQAREE
+387 EEKADQAKEE
-397 NVNHEIY
+397 NTET

>member
-1 MLNSSI
+1 MLNSAI

-83 NVIGALGMTG
+83 EVIGALGMTG

-113 EQENMKQ
+113 EQEDMKQ

-125 QRVRESV
+125 QRVRESI

-137 TGRCLEDAD
+137 TGRCLKDAD
-146 FFLQRLAGLHY
+146 FFLQRLAGLNY
-157 QLDRPHRVIAVRLN
+157 RLDKAHRVIAVRLE
-171 ALENQADMIRCQQ
+171 ALEHQTDMILCQQ
-184 MKDQLTDVLSDCRI
+184 IKDRLTDLLAGKRI
-198 CGAALTGCFIQSRL
+198 CGAPLIGCFVQSHL
-212 ALLVPAGHKACS
+212 ALLAPVQSKPCA
-224 PEALDESVQELHNRL
+224 PERFAAEVKDLYDCLR
-239 QAVTGDQVLIAIDG
+239 QATGNQVLIAIDG
-253 VCVSWKDIPA
+253 ICESWMDIPA

-270 TLDIVCRYNQ
+270 TLEIACRYNQ
-280 KEWVVYSA
+280 KDGVIRSD

-296 LHISA
+296 LHIPA
-301 EERQRFIQA
+301 QERQRFTSTV
-310 ALGKLYT
+310 LGKLCT
-317 GKPKQREMLLNTLR
+317 GKPRQRELLLQTLR
-331 TYFQHD
+331 TYFQND
-337 RNVQKT
+337 MNAQKT
-343 AEALFIHRNTL
+343 AEELFIHRNTL
-354 NMRLNKIQEWSGLSP
+354 NMRLNKIREWSGLSP
-369 LKFQDAFNLRMA
+369 QRFQDAFNLRMA
-381 LILMDL
+381 IILMDL
-387 EEGGAQAREE
+387 EEKADQAKEE
-397 NVNHEIY
+397 NTET

>member
-1 MLNSSI
+1 MLNSAI

-83 NVIGALGMTG
+83 EVIGALGMTG

-113 EQENMKQ
+113 EQEDMKQ

-125 QRVRESV
+125 QRVRESI

-137 TGRCLEDAD
+137 TGRCLKDAD
-146 FFLQRLAGLHY
+146 FFLQRLAGLNY
-157 QLDRPHRVIAVRLN
+157 RLDKAHRVIAVRLE
-171 ALENQADMIRCQQ
+171 ALEHQTDMILCQQ
-184 MKDQLTDVLSDCRI
+184 IKDRLTDLLANKRI
-198 CGAALTGCFIQSRL
+198 CGAPPIGCFVQSHL
-212 ALLVPAGHKACS
+212 ALLAPVQSKPCA
-224 PEALDESVQELHNRL
+224 PERFAAEVKDLYDCLR
-239 QAVTGDQVLIAIDG
+239 QATGNQVLIAIDG
-253 VCVSWKDIPA
+253 ICESWMDIPA

-270 TLDIVCRYNQ
+270 TLEIACRYNQ
-280 KEWVVYSA
+280 KDGVIRSD

-296 LHISA
+296 LHIPA
-301 EERQRFIQA
+301 QERQRFTSTV
-310 ALGKLYT
+310 LGKLCT
-317 GKPKQREMLLNTLR
+317 GKPRQRELLLQTLR
-331 TYFQHD
+331 TYFQND
-337 RNVQKT
+337 MNAQKT
-343 AEALFIHRNTL
+343 AEELFIHRNTL
-354 NMRLNKIQEWSGLSP
+354 NMRLNKIREWSGLSP
-369 LKFQDAFNLRMA
+369 QRFQDAFHLRMA
-381 LILMDL
+381 IILMDL
-387 EEGGAQAREE
+387 EEKAHQAKEE
-397 NVNHEIY
+397 NTET

>member
-1 MLNSSI
+1 MLNSAI

-83 NVIGALGMTG
+83 EVIGALGMTG

-113 EQENMKQ
+113 EQEDMKQ

-125 QRVRESV
+125 QRVRESI

-137 TGRCLEDAD
+137 TGRCLKDAD
-146 FFLQRLAGLHY
+146 FFLQRLAGLNY
-157 QLDRPHRVIAVRLN
+157 RLDKAHRVIAVRLE
-171 ALENQADMIRCQQ
+171 ALEHQTDMILCQQ
-184 MKDQLTDVLSDCRI
+184 IKDRLTDLLAGKRI
-198 CGAALTGCFIQSRL
+198 CGAPPIGCFVQSHL
-212 ALLVPAGHKACS
+212 ALLAPVQSKPCA
-224 PEALDESVQELHNRL
+224 PERFAAEVKDLYDCLR
-239 QAVTGDQVLIAIDG
+239 QATGNQVLIAIDG
-253 VCVSWKDIPA
+253 VCESWTDIPA

-270 TLDIVCRYNQ
+270 TLEIACRYNQ
-280 KEWVVYSA
+280 KDGVIRSD

-296 LHISA
+296 LHIPA
-301 EERQRFIQA
+301 QERQRFTSTV
-310 ALGKLYT
+310 LGKLCT
-317 GKPKQREMLLNTLR
+317 GKPRQRELLLQTLR
-331 TYFQHD
+331 TYFQND
-337 RNVQKT
+337 MNAQKT
-343 AEALFIHRNTL
+343 AEELFIHRNTL
-354 NMRLNKIQEWSGLSP
+354 NMRLNKIREWSGLSP
-369 LKFQDAFNLRMA
+369 QRFQDAFNLRMA
-381 LILMDL
+381 IILMDL
-387 EEGGAQAREE
+387 EEKADQAKEE
-397 NVNHEIY
+397 NTEP

>member
-1 MLNSSI
+1 MLNSAI

-83 NVIGALGMTG
+83 EVIGALGMTG

-113 EQENMKQ
+113 EQEDMKQ

-125 QRVRESV
+125 QRVRESI

-137 TGRCLEDAD
+137 TGRCLKDAD
-146 FFLQRLAGLHY
+146 FFLQRLAGLNY
-157 QLDRPHRVIAVRLN
+157 RLDKAHRVIAVRLE
-171 ALENQADMIRCQQ
+171 ALEHQTDMILCQQ
-184 MKDQLTDVLSDCRI
+184 IKDRLTDLLAGKRI
-198 CGAALTGCFIQSRL
+198 CGAPPIGCFVQSHL
-212 ALLVPAGHKACS
+212 ALLAPVQNKPCA
-224 PEALDESVQELHNRL
+224 PERFAAEVKDLYDCLR
-239 QAVTGDQVLIAIDG
+239 QATGNQVLIAIDG
-253 VCVSWKDIPA
+253 ICESWTDIPA

-270 TLDIVCRYNQ
+270 TLEIACRYNQ
-280 KEWVVYSA
+280 KDGVIRSD

-296 LHISA
+296 LHIPA
-301 EERQRFIQA
+301 QERQRFTSTV
-310 ALGKLYT
+310 LGKLCT
-317 GKPKQREMLLNTLR
+317 GKPRQRELLLQTLR
-331 TYFQHD
+331 TYFQND
-337 RNVQKT
+337 MNAQKT
-343 AEALFIHRNTL
+343 AEELFIHRNTL
-354 NMRLNKIQEWSGLSP
+354 NMRLNKIREWSGLSP
-369 LKFQDAFNLRMA
+369 QRFQDAFNLRMA
-381 LILMDL
+381 IILMDL
-387 EEGGAQAREE
+387 EEKADQAKEE
-397 NVNHEIY
+397 NTEK

>member
-1 MLNSSI
+1 MLNSAI

-83 NVIGALGMTG
+83 EVIGALGMTG

-113 EQENMKQ
+113 EQEDMKQ

-125 QRVRESV
+125 QRVRESI

-137 TGRCLEDAD
+137 TGRCLKDAD
-146 FFLQRLAGLHY
+146 FFLQRLAGLNY
-157 QLDRPHRVIAVRLN
+157 RLDKAHRVIAVRLE
-171 ALENQADMIRCQQ
+171 ALEHQTDMILCQQ
-184 MKDQLTDVLSDCRI
+184 IKDRLTDLLAGKRI
-198 CGAALTGCFIQSRL
+198 CGAPPIGCFVQSHL
-212 ALLVPAGHKACS
+212 ALLAPVQSKPCA
-224 PEALDESVQELHNRL
+224 PERFAAEVKDLYDCLR
-239 QAVTGDQVLIAIDG
+239 QATGNQVLIAIDG
-253 VCVSWKDIPA
+253 ICESWMDIPA

-270 TLDIVCRYNQ
+270 TLEIACRYNQ
-280 KEWVVYSA
+280 KDGVICSD

-296 LHISA
+296 LHIPA
-301 EERQRFIQA
+301 QERQRFTSTV
-310 ALGKLYT
+310 LGKLCT
-317 GKPKQREMLLNTLR
+317 GKPRQRELLLQTLR
-331 TYFQHD
+331 TYFQND
-337 RNVQKT
+337 MNAQKT
-343 AEALFIHRNTL
+343 AEELFIHRNTL
-354 NMRLNKIQEWSGLSP
+354 NMRLNKIREWSGLSP
-369 LKFQDAFNLRMA
+369 QRFQDAFNLRMA
-381 LILMDL
+381 IILMDL
-387 EEGGAQAREE
+387 EEKADQAKEE
-397 NVNHEIY
+397 NTET

>member
-1 MLNSSI
+1 MLNSAI

-83 NVIGALGMTG
+83 EVIGALGMTG

-113 EQENMKQ
+113 EQEDMKQ

-125 QRVRESV
+125 QRVRESI

-137 TGRCLEDAD
+137 TGRCLKDAD
-146 FFLQRLAGLHY
+146 FFLQRLAGLNY
-157 QLDRPHRVIAVRLN
+157 RLDKAHRVIAVRLE
-171 ALENQADMIRCQQ
+171 ALEHQTDMILCQQ
-184 MKDQLTDVLSDCRI
+184 IKDRLTDLLANKRI
-198 CGAALTGCFIQSRL
+198 CGAPLIGCFVQSHL
-212 ALLVPAGHKACS
+212 ALLAPVQSKPCA
-224 PEALDESVQELHNRL
+224 PERFAAEVKDLYDCLR
-239 QAVTGDQVLIAIDG
+239 QATGNQVLIAIDG
-253 VCVSWKDIPA
+253 ICESWMDIPA

-270 TLDIVCRYNQ
+270 TLEIACRYNQ
-280 KEWVVYSA
+280 KDGVIRSD

-296 LHISA
+296 LHIPA
-301 EERQRFIQA
+301 QERQRFTSTV
-310 ALGKLYT
+310 LGKLCT
-317 GKPKQREMLLNTLR
+317 GKPRQRELLLQTLR
-331 TYFQHD
+331 TYFQND
-337 RNVQKT
+337 MNAQKT
-343 AEALFIHRNTL
+343 AEELFIHRNTL
-354 NMRLNKIQEWSGLSP
+354 NMRLNKIREWSGLSP
-369 LKFQDAFNLRMA
+369 QRFQDAFNLRMA
-381 LILMDL
+381 IILMDL
-387 EEGGAQAREE
+387 EEKADQAKEE
-397 NVNHEIY
+397 NTEP

>member
-1 MLNSSI
+1 MLNSAI

-83 NVIGALGMTG
+83 EVIGALGMTG

-113 EQENMKQ
+113 EQEDMKQ

-125 QRVRESV
+125 QRVRESI

-137 TGRCLEDAD
+137 TGRCLTDAD
-146 FFLQRLAGLHY
+146 FFLQRLAGLNY
-157 QLDRPHRVIAVRLN
+157 RLDKAHRVIAVRLE
-171 ALENQADMIRCQQ
+171 ALEHQTDMILCQQ
-184 MKDQLTDVLSDCRI
+184 IKDRLTDLLAGKRI
-198 CGAALTGCFIQSRL
+198 CGAPPIGCFVQSHL
-212 ALLVPAGHKACS
+212 ALLAPVQSKPCA
-224 PEALDESVQELHNRL
+224 PERFAAEVKDLYDCLR
-239 QAVTGDQVLIAIDG
+239 QATGNQVLIAIDG
-253 VCVSWKDIPA
+253 ICESWMDIPA

-270 TLDIVCRYNQ
+270 TLEIACRYNQ
-280 KEWVVYSA
+280 KDGVICSD

-296 LHISA
+296 LHIPA
-301 EERQRFIQA
+301 QERQRFTSTV
-310 ALGKLYT
+310 LGKLCT
-317 GKPKQREMLLNTLR
+317 GKPRQRELLLQTLR
-331 TYFQHD
+331 TYFQND
-337 RNVQKT
+337 MNAQKT
-343 AEALFIHRNTL
+343 AEELFIHRNTL
-354 NMRLNKIQEWSGLSP
+354 NMRLNKIREWSGLSP
-369 LKFQDAFNLRMA
+369 QRFQDAFNLRMA
-381 LILMDL
+381 IILMDL
-387 EEGGAQAREE
+387 DEKADQAKEE
-397 NVNHEIY
+397 NTET

>member
-1 MLNSSI
+1 MLNSAI

-83 NVIGALGMTG
+83 EVIGALGMTG

-113 EQENMKQ
+113 EQEDMKQ

-125 QRVRESV
+125 QRVRESI

-137 TGRCLEDAD
+137 TGRCLKDAD
-146 FFLQRLAGLHY
+146 FFLQRLAGLNY
-157 QLDRPHRVIAVRLN
+157 RLDKAHRVIAVRLE
-171 ALENQADMIRCQQ
+171 ALEHQTDMILCQQ
-184 MKDQLTDVLSDCRI
+184 IKDRLTDLLAGKRI
-198 CGAALTGCFIQSRL
+198 CGAPLIGCFVQSHL
-212 ALLVPAGHKACS
+212 ALLAPVQSKPCA
-224 PEALDESVQELHNRL
+224 PERFAAEVKDLYDCLR
-239 QAVTGDQVLIAIDG
+239 QATGNQVLIAIDG
-253 VCVSWKDIPA
+253 VCESWTDIPA

-270 TLDIVCRYNQ
+270 TLEIACRYNQ
-280 KEWVVYSA
+280 KDGVICSD

-296 LHISA
+296 LHIPA
-301 EERQRFIQA
+301 QERQRFTSTV
-310 ALGKLYT
+310 LGKLCT
-317 GKPKQREMLLNTLR
+317 GKPRQRELLLQTLR
-331 TYFQHD
+331 TYFQND
-337 RNVQKT
+337 MNAQKT
-343 AEALFIHRNTL
+343 AEELFIHRNTL
-354 NMRLNKIQEWSGLSP
+354 NMRLNKIREWSGLSP
-369 LKFQDAFNLRMA
+369 QRFQDAFNLRMA
-381 LILMDL
+381 IILMDL
-387 EEGGAQAREE
+387 EEKADQAKEE
-397 NVNHEIY
+397 NTEP